1 MSKKKNMLPAVAGA
15 VAITAL
21 VITFVN
27 KERALEEEKLS
38 ANEYYKEF
46 NSIYEENQG
55 QDDFTAQ
62 IVPDLNKG
70 SSNNEAEGTLNE
82 AGDLVINT
90 GDIGDEATF
99 FQVNVKGVDMA
110 VLAVKAEDGTVRTAF
125 DTCQI
130 CNGSPY
136 AYFEQKGDKFQCQN
150 CGNVYSRDM
159 IEKERGGCNPVPI
172 MADEKSETENEII
185 IPAKVLEDN
194 AGRFKNWKNI

>member
-46 NSIYEENQG
+46 NSIYKENQG

-70 SSNNEAEGTLNE
+70 SSNNEAEGTLDE

-99 FQVNVKGVDMA
+99 FQINVKGVDMA

>member
-1 MSKKKNMLPAVAGA
+1 MSKKKNMLPMLAGA
-15 VAITAL
+15 VAISAL

-27 KERALEEEKLS
+27 KEKALEEEKLS
-38 ANEYYKEF
+38 AKEYYNEF
-46 NSIYEENQG
+46 NSIYKENQG

-62 IVPDLNKG
+62 IVPEINKG
-70 SSNNEAEGTLNE
+70 SSNNEAQGTLNE

-90 GDIGDEATF
+90 GDIGEEATF
-99 FQVNVKGVDMA
+99 FQLNVKGVDMA

>member
-27 KERALEEEKLS
+27 KEKALEEEKLS

-46 NSIYEENQG
+46 NSIYKDNQG

>member
-27 KERALEEEKLS
+27 KERALDEEKLS

-70 SSNNEAEGTLNE
+70 SSNNEAEGALNE

>member
-1 MSKKKNMLPAVAGA
+1 MSKKKNMLPMLAGA

-21 VITFVN
+21 VITLVN
-27 KERALEEEKLS
+27 KEKALEEEKLS
-38 ANEYYKEF
+38 ANEYYNEF
-46 NSIYEENQG
+46 NSIYKENEG
-55 QDDFTAQ
+55 QDDFTSQ
-62 IVPDLNKG
+62 IVPDLNRG

-90 GDIGDEATF
+90 GDIGEEATF

>member
-1 MSKKKNMLPAVAGA
+1 MSKKKNMLPMLAGA

-27 KERALEEEKLS
+27 KEKALEEEKLS

-46 NSIYEENQG
+46 NSTYKDNQG

-62 IVPDLNKG
+62 IVPDINKG